1 MKYEI
6 ISESNIKVNEKEKN
20 RYTQILKN
28 KNIKVNINKKIIS
41 LSYNSF
47 LNICLMSYSY
57 PEEQILFT
65 YNPEYY
71 EEKEFDLEDEDTQHL
86 LIRSS
91 ILSNE
96 SITEKKENK
105 IIHYLFLTVM
115 FLNLIL
121 FAFAFFYIIH
131 LIKIY
136 SGLLIINSNFYYILN
151 ISIVIGLI
159 LNGLAGIREFVFNLI
174 YDIHVHKLFS
184 ILNIILSSIILFLIY
199 QNLYIGKDLYDY
211 ITNGKTIYILN
222 ICVIITEISSLFI
235 NFGIEVSNK

>member
-86 LIRSS
+86 LIRNS

-96 SITEKKENK
+96 SLTEKKENT
-105 IIHYLFLTVM
+105 ITHYLYLIIM

-159 LNGLAGIREFVFNLI
+159 LNGLAGIREFVFNLL
-174 YDIHVHKLFS
+174 YDFHIHKLFS
-184 ILNIILSSIILFLIY
+184 ILNIIVSSIILVLIY
-199 QNLYIGKDLYDY
+199 QNLFIGKQLYDY
-211 ITNGKTIYILN
+211 ITNGKSIYILN
-222 ICVIITEISSLFI
+222 ICVIITEISSLVI
-235 NFGIEVSNK
+235 NFGIEILNK

>member
-20 RYTQILKN
+20 KYTQILKN

-91 ILSNE
+91 ILSND

-121 FAFAFFYIIH
+121 FIFAFFYIIH

-136 SGLLIINSNFYYILN
+136 SGILIINSNIYYILN
-151 ISIVIGLI
+151 ISIVVGLI

-222 ICVIITEISSLFI
+222 IV
-235 NFGIEVSNK
+235 

>member
-121 FAFAFFYIIH
+121 FIFAFFYIIH

-136 SGLLIINSNFYYILN
+136 SGMLIIKSNIYYILN
-151 ISIVIGLI
+151 ITIVIGLI
-159 LNGLAGIREFVFNLI
+159 LNGLAGIREFVFNLLYNI
-174 YDIHVHKLFS
+174 QVHKLFS
-184 ILNIILSSIILFLIY
+184 IINIILSSIILFLIS
-199 QNLYIGKDLYDY
+199 QNLFIGNELYNYINNDKSL
-211 ITNGKTIYILN
+211 YILN
-222 ICVIITEISSLFI
+222 ICVMVTEVLSLII
-235 NFGIEVSNK
+235 NFGIENFNI